1 MKYYNKEGYQNQK
14 AFDERLEEIH
24 NSVEDQDLNGLL
36 NIRTKLY
43 NLKRKYEESGR
54 RYLDCEYEIIA
65 VNELIAESR

>member
-1 MKYYNKEGYQNQK
+1 MKYYNKEGCQNQE
-14 AFDERLEEIH
+14 AFDERLAELH

-36 NIRTKLY
+36 KIRTKLY

-54 RYLDCEYEIIA
+54 RYLDCEYEIMA